1 MTAPSDSSIDLLNH
15 KLESLHSDVS
25 DIKAGLTKLSD
36 AVVQL
41 ALVEERLA
49 TSQASLARAFAA
61 IERIEN
67 RLTALEKAE
76 PRTSAMASRIENAV
90 WALGAV
96 VAIVVLKKTGLM

>member
-1 MTAPSDSSIDLLNH
+1 MGLLMPDSIELVAA
-15 KLESLHSDVS
+15 KLESLHSDVGE
-25 DIKAGLTKLSD
+25 IKSSVNRLSE

-49 TSQASLARAFAA
+49 TSQASLGRAFKA

-67 RLTALEKAE
+67 RLAALEKSQ
-76 PRTSAMASRIENAV
+76 PHTSAMANRVENAI

-96 VAIVVLKKTGLM
+96 VAVALLKKTGFL